1 MLGKEGTDTRTHNP
15 VLLANHS
22 EYVDT
27 LLANNMSETKTRTLT
42 FPDIEASEWDL
53 MMDLSED
60 PCRINKATAEEAK
73 SVVHFFDKYHFH
85 NGKALCDHILSKHIQ
100 KMVEE
105 KDLDGAI
112 DTIAF
117 SEGIGL
123 VSVTKAGVAFLLSV
137 FDTTLRDNLT
147 RSHVEKV
154 VPLIYSNDSLREAI
168 GEETIDKEWVLS
180 PLFPLYAVQSFK
192 LASISNTSSGYRLEM
207 GSTQD
212 SSSADTLSQSVD
224 EPARPTHQHQLRIKL
239 LITGQ
244 KKAIRMLGPNA
255 NGVYHGSVS
264 FSTGHSDH
272 VSISLNKST
281 DRWVVGSTW
290 KARGYPAQVTSWT
303 CQKTP
308 GVPRPPEQGWVA
320 QHDLAKRRTI
330 RIYWE

>member
-27 LLANNMSETKTRTLT
+27 LLANNMSETETRTLT

-53 MMDLSED
+53 MMDLLED
-60 PCRINKATAEEAK
+60 PCCSNEATVEEAK

-85 NGKALCDHILSKHIQ
+85 NGKVLCDHILSKHIQ
-100 KMVEE
+100 KMVKK
-105 KDLDGAI
+105 KDLNGAI

-123 VSVTKAGVAFLLSV
+123 VSVAKAGVAFLLSV

-212 SSSADTLSQSVD
+212 SSSADTISQSVD
-224 EPARPTHQHQLRIKL
+224 EPARPTHPQKLAIKMF
-239 LITGQ
+239 ITGQ
-244 KKAIRMLGPNA
+244 KQAIKMVGPNA
-255 NGVYHGSVS
+255 SGAYHSSVS
-264 FSTGHSDH
+264 FDYGHNDH
-272 VSISLNKST
+272 VSISLDKST
-281 DRWVVGSTW
+281 DRWVVHSTW
-290 KARGYPAQVTSWT
+290 RAHGYPAQVTSWT

-308 GVPRPPEQGWVA
+308 GVPWPPEQGWVA
-320 QHDLAKRRTI
+320 HNYLARSKTM
-330 RIYWE
+330 ELTHH